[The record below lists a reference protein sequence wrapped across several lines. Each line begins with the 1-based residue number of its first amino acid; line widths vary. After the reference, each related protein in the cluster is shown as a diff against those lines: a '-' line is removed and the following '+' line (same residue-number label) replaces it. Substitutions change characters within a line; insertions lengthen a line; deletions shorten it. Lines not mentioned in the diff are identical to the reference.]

1 MSIMPTPAD
10 TVDHSTLENLAQAG
24 VLRNACAVGQRGGWE
39 IVVEYGN
46 AERVLAAKR
55 GEVRLFKKF
64 DTLTAY
70 LKKLGIDQFRIDAR
84 HFDPT
89 AKEPVKRADSAK
101 RMRDAHEAVAYRNW
115 LEGKVSASKAGLVDG
130 SNKTISAKEWAS
142 VRALKQKQRDL
153 A

>member
-1 MSIMPTPAD
+1 MSGMPAPAH

-24 VLRNACAVGQRGGWE
+24 VLRSTCAVRQPGGWE

-46 AERVLAAKR
+46 AESVLTAKR

-70 LKKLGIDQFRIDAR
+70 LKKLGIDQFRVDAR
-84 HFDPT
+84 RFDPT
-89 AKEPVKRADSAK
+89 AKEPAKRADSAE
-101 RMRDAHEAVAYRNW
+101 RMRAAHEAVAYRNW
-115 LEGKVSASKAGLVDG
+115 LEGKVSASKAGLVEG
-130 SNKTISAKEWAS
+130 SNKTISAKDWAN
-142 VRALKQKQRDL
+142 VRALKQKQRGL

>member
-1 MSIMPTPAD
+1 MPTSAD
-10 TVDHSTLENLAQAG
+10 TVDHSTLENLAHAG
-24 VLRNACAVGQRGGWE
+24 VLRSTCAVGQPGGWE

-46 AERVLAAKR
+46 AKRVLAAKR

-89 AKEPVKRADSAK
+89 AKEPAKRADSAK

-115 LEGKVSASKAGLVDG
+115 LEGKVSAAREGLVDG
-130 SNKTISAKEWAS
+130 SNKTISAKDWAS
-142 VRALKQKQRDL
+142 VRAAKQKQRGVQ
-153 A
+153 

>member
-1 MSIMPTPAD
+1 MSAPAH
-10 TVDHSTLENLAQAG
+10 TVDHPTLENLAHAG
-24 VLRNACAVGQRGGWE
+24 VLRSTRAVGQSGGWK

-46 AERVLAAKR
+46 AESVLTAKR

-70 LKKLGIDQFRIDAR
+70 LKRLGIDQFRIDAR

-89 AKEPVKRADSAK
+89 AKEPAKRADSAE

-115 LEGKVSASKAGLVDG
+115 LEGRVTASRSGLVDG

-142 VRALKQKQRDL
+142 VRALKQQQRDL

>member
-1 MSIMPTPAD
+1 MSFTAH
-10 TVDHSTLENLAQAG
+10 TVDHSTLENLAHAG
-24 VLRNACAVGQRGGWE
+24 VLRSTCAIGQSGGWE
-39 IVVEYGN
+39 IVVKYGN
-46 AERVLAAKR
+46 AESVLTAKR

-89 AKEPVKRADSAK
+89 TKKPAKRADSAK

-115 LEGKVSASKAGLVDG
+115 LEGKVTASTACLANG
-130 SNKTISAKEWAS
+130 SNKTIAAKEWAS

>member
-10 TVDHSTLENLAQAG
+10 TVDHSTLENLAHAG
-24 VLRNACAVGQRGGWE
+24 VLRSTSAVGQPGGWE

-46 AERVLAAKR
+46 AERVLTAKR

-70 LKKLGIDQFRIDAR
+70 LKKLGIEQFRIDAR

-89 AKEPVKRADSAK
+89 AKEPAKRADSAK

-115 LEGKVSASKAGLVDG
+115 LEGKVSASRVGLVDG
-130 SNKTISAKEWAS
+130 SNKIIAAKEWAS
-142 VRALKQKQRDL
+142 VRAAKQKQRGVP
-153 A
+153 

>member
-1 MSIMPTPAD
+1 MSAPAH
-10 TVDHSTLENLAQAG
+10 TVDHSTLENLAHAG
-24 VLRNACAVGQRGGWE
+24 VLRSTCAVGQSGGWE
-39 IVVEYGN
+39 IVVQYGN
-46 AERVLAAKR
+46 AESVLTAKR

-70 LKKLGIDQFRIDAR
+70 LKKLGIEQFRIDAR

-89 AKEPVKRADSAK
+89 AKEPAKRADSAE

-115 LEGKVSASKAGLVDG
+115 LEDKVSASKAGLVDG